1 MQQEQDRADAIHAR
15 NNEEMERARVW
26 DGMDTLSKARV
37 HLRRAVG
44 SLTEAATHVDD
55 RIEEGG
61 VQGTLYREAIAAG
74 MRAGVQTI
82 INRAEIQQQNNPFFH
97 LGEDSIKEKP
107 TLFFSPE
114 NYPQKQEPSTETQ
127 NESDSNSTIPA
138 FYGSEPESKPEPE
151 KKPPLVKAQPLNQ
164 DFLDQLDKYHTD
176 LKKPEEDE
184 KGEKKDN
191 QF

>member
-1 MQQEQDRADAIHAR
+1 M
-15 NNEEMERARVW
+15 
-26 DGMDTLSKARV
+26 T
-37 HLRRAVG
+37 HLR
-44 SLTEAATHVDD
+44 TKPTKKW
-55 RIEEGG
+55 
-61 VQGTLYREAIAAG
+61 
-74 MRAGVQTI
+74 
-82 INRAEIQQQNNPFFH
+82 
-97 LGEDSIKEKP
+97 IKEYKRLKP
-107 TLFFSPE
+107 SITKKYSFDPHYKINKE
-114 NYPQKQEPSTETQ
+114 CPQKRIQ